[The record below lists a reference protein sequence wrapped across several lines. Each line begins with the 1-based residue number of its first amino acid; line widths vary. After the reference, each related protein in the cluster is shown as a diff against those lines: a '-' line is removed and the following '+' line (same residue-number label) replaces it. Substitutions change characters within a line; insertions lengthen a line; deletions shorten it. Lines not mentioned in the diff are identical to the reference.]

1 MNRVLS
7 YRRDHPGDRSSF
19 GVSGVPGLV
28 VIHHSLIVGFG
39 TPEFQIPA
47 TINVDFDLAD
57 PKEDKRSAAAAER
70 AAKAQERAEKAQERA
85 TKAAER
91 LAQFQAKA
99 KAPVAETESEG

>member
-7 YRRDHPGDRSSF
+7 YRRDHPGDRSSY

-28 VIHHSLIVGFG
+28 VIHHSLIAGFG
-39 TPEFQIPA
+39 TEGFAPPA
-47 TINVDFDLAD
+47 VINVDFDLAE

-70 AAKAQERAEKAQERA
+70 AAKAQERAMKAAERA
-85 TKAAER
+85 QKAAER

-99 KAPVAETESEG
+99 GKATPTEESQS